1 MKVLFDETFFYYRYG
16 GAPKYI
22 MMLLKYLPREY
33 WTTTDLFNFNT
44 YAHEELGM
52 KLNKFRFR
60 GEYKLVTELNKLYTK
75 YRLSRQDYDVFQQTN
90 FRTYGFKQL
99 GNKPMVMTYHDSNL
113 STIDPHPEIVALQQK
128 SIERANAIIAVS
140 QNTKKD
146 LLRLFNVDEKK
157 VHVIYHGIEI
167 PKSEELAVKKLFVYP
182 YILFVGRRSKY
193 KNFKN
198 FVLAFARIHKLYP
211 EIKVV
216 CTSSTFNQEEYDL
229 FKSNEVD
236 GCFVNINAT
245 EHEMK
250 LLYRDALL
258 FIFPSYYEGFGM
270 PILEAWSCNC
280 PVAVSDASCFPEI
293 AKDGALYFKPDDV
306 DGMSAVM
313 EKLISDDN
321 LRLDLIARG
330 QNRVKDFSWKKTAQ
344 KHLEIYEN
352 LI

>member
-1 MKVLFDETFFYYRYG
+1 
-16 GAPKYI
+16 
-22 MMLLKYLPREY
+22 
-33 WTTTDLFNFNT
+33 
-44 YAHEELGM
+44 
-52 KLNKFRFR
+52 
-60 GEYKLVTELNKLYTK
+60 
-75 YRLSRQDYDVFQQTN
+75 
-90 FRTYGFKQL
+90 
-99 GNKPMVMTYHDSNL
+99 
-113 STIDPHPEIVALQQK
+113 VALQQK

-167 PKSEELAVKKLFVYP
+167 PTSEELAGKKLFVYP

-216 CTSSTFNQEEYDL
+216 CTSSTFNQEEYSL
-229 FKSNEVD
+229 FKSNEVE

-245 EHEMK
+245 EHEMN